1 MLLPSSRERLP
12 GNGLSKDQVRQQLE
26 RMLSHPLFKSGKR
39 CPGML
44 RHIVEQ
50 ALAGKGDTLKERT
63 IGVEVF
69 DRDPD
74 YDTNADPVVRITAG
88 ELRKRIA
95 QYYHEPDRDRE
106 IRIELRPG
114 SYVPEFQLPLPV
126 ISRSQPKRRW
136 ARTAWMIAG
145 IAAMFLLAAS
155 YWFWFAWSGHR
166 ALDRFWAPALGLPK
180 PVLLCVGQRQFFACG
195 MESRDR
201 FNPDVASFGGK
212 RVPDSPVPLLM
223 LYYLGSQNVGLPD
236 AGTLAR
242 IAGVLQSKGV
252 EYQIRGESS
261 TTLADLRN
269 GPVVLVGAFNNE
281 WSMRLTGAARFQ
293 FQREDPIFSVV
304 DRERPLDRK
313 CSVDYSKPY
322 LQLTEDYA
330 LITRVQDPT
339 TGRLAVL
346 AGGLTGYGT
355 QAAGEFLSEPSY
367 MEAFAATAPAG
378 WERKNVQ
385 IVIKTKVIRGN
396 SGPPVVIDKYLW

>member
-12 GNGLSKDQVRQQLE
+12 ADGLSMDRVQQQLE
-26 RMLSHPLFKSGKR
+26 RMLCHPVFKSGKR

-63 IGVEVF
+63 IGVDVF
-69 DRDPD
+69 GRDPD

-95 QYYHEPDRDRE
+95 QYYHEPGREQE

-114 SYVPEFQLPLPV
+114 SYVPEFHPPLPM
-126 ISRSQPKRRW
+126 ISRSQPGLRW
-136 ARTAWMIAG
+136 TRTSWTIAG
-145 IAAMFLLAAS
+145 GAAIALLAAS
-155 YWFWFAWSGHR
+155 SWFWFARSGHG
-166 ALDRFWAPALGLPK
+166 ALDRFWAPALGSPK

-201 FNPDVASFGGK
+201 LNPDVASFGGK

-236 AGTLAR
+236 ASTLAR
-242 IAGVLQSKGV
+242 IAGVMQSKGV

-281 WSMRLTGAARFQ
+281 WSMRLAGAARYQ
-293 FQREDPIFSVV
+293 FRREDPIFSVV
-304 DRERPLDRK
+304 DRERPSDRK

-378 WERKNVQ
+378 WERRNVQ

-396 SGPPVVIDKYLW
+396 CGPPVVIDKYLW